1 MMRHLNDTSE
11 EITQS
16 QMHSYDMLK
25 RTQRIINS
33 YDEVKRDLEAK

>member
-11 EITQS
+11 EINHS
-16 QMHSYDMLK
+16 QMASYGMLK
-25 RTQRIINS
+25 RTQQIINN